1 MTIRSVSRPRAG
13 GEPDAPEP
21 SVTDAAPPAADGPA
35 RAISVAILAMGG
47 EGGGVLADWVVD
59 LGESN
64 GFVAQATSV
73 PGVAQR
79 TGATI
84 YYVELFPEAAARAAG
99 AEPVLALMPTPGEVD
114 VVLASELMEA
124 GRAIQR
130 GLVTPDRTTLVA
142 STHRVYSMTEKTAM
156 GDGRVDAD
164 ALLAAGRGAA
174 RRLVTADFARLAEEA
189 RSVISA
195 SLFGALAGAG
205 ALPFARAQFE
215 AAIRQGGV
223 GVEASLRAFAAGF
236 DAAGAALAAPAPDV
250 VGPVETGA
258 TGATGATGV
267 GGTAAASPRTRLGPR
282 LRALDARIAAD
293 FPPAAHEVLRAG
305 VLRLA
310 DWQDERH
317 AADYLDRLAPVRA
330 LDARSPAIDGEAPH
344 ALLSETARHL
354 ALWMSYE
361 DTVRVADLKT
371 RRSRFER
378 VAAEVRLA
386 DGQLL
391 DIGEF
396 LHPRVDE
403 IADTLP
409 APLGR
414 RLLASPRLRSLV
426 GRFTREGR
434 VVQTSSIRG
443 FALLYAVAA
452 LRRIRR
458 RSLRFEVETARIGAW
473 LARIEAI
480 APRDPALALEVARC
494 QRLVKG
500 YGDTH
505 ARGWR
510 NFEGLMRALDALP
523 PGSLGAGGLRELR
536 DAALADEGGAS
547 LAAALARIVPAGP
560 PPSAR
565 AA

>member
-1 MTIRSVSRPRAG
+1 MTIESVSRLRSPERA
-13 GEPDAPEP
+13 
-21 SVTDAAPPAADGPA
+21 VPA
-35 RAISVAILAMGG
+35 RAVTIAILAMGG
-47 EGGGVLADWVVD
+47 EGGGVLADWLVD

-84 YYVELFPEAAARAAG
+84 YYVELFPEQAVRAAG
-99 AEPVLALMPTPGEVD
+99 REPVLALMPTPGEVD
-114 VVLASELMEA
+114 VVIASELMEA

-130 GLVTPDRTTLVA
+130 GLVSDDRTTLVA
-142 STHRVYSMTEKTAM
+142 STHRVYSMTERTAM
-156 GDGRVDAD
+156 GDGRVDAQ
-164 ALLAAGRGAA
+164 ALLAACRGAA
-174 RRLVTADFARLAEEA
+174 RRFVAADFAQLAEQA
-189 RSVISA
+189 RSVIGA
-195 SLFGALAGAG
+195 SLFGALAGTG
-205 ALPFARAQFE
+205 ALPFTRAQFE
-215 AAIRQGGV
+215 EAVRRGGV
-223 GVEASLRAFAAGF
+223 GVAASLAAFEAGFAA
-236 DAAGAALAAPAPDV
+236 AAAADGSDVAAPAPAA
-250 VGPVETGA
+250 PVPDA
-258 TGATGATGV
+258 SASAAPARPR
-267 GGTAAASPRTRLGPR
+267 GTALGPR
-282 LRALDARIAAD
+282 LRTHDDRIVAA
-293 FPPAAHEVLRAG
+293 FPVAAHEVLRAG

-310 DWQDERH
+310 DWQDE
-317 AADYLDRLAPVRA
+317 AYADTYLDRLAPILA
-330 LDARSPAIDGEAPH
+330 LDAGVPALAGEPAH

-378 VAAEVRLA
+378 VAAEVRLD

-396 LHPRVDE
+396 LHPRIEE

-409 APLGR
+409 AGLGR
-414 RLLASPRLRSLV
+414 WLLRTGWARRAV

-434 VVQTSSIRG
+434 VVRTSSIRG
-443 FALLYAVAA
+443 FVLLYGVAA
-452 LRRIRR
+452 MRRLRRG
-458 RSLRFEVETARIGAW
+458 SLRFGIESARIDDW
-473 LARIEAI
+473 LARIAAI

-505 ARGWR
+505 ARGWG
-510 NFEGLMRALDALP
+510 NFERLMQVLERLPAGALSADALRAL
-523 PGSLGAGGLRELR
+523 RE
-536 DAALADEGGAS
+536 AALADEGGAALS
-547 LAAALARIVPAGP
+547 QALARLDARAGDGAGAPPA
-560 PPSAR
+560 AR